1 MKKKRTLSGILG
13 SILLVASLCAGI
25 LTSNHPTLANVA
37 DFDYSIAP
45 DNAGV
50 FDVKAFGA
58 KGDGKALDTPAIDRT
73 IDAAAAAG
81 GGTVWFP
88 AGTYRCFSI
97 HLKSNIALY
106 LGPGA
111 TILAADPKDGD
122 GKYDPPEPNQ
132 WDQYQDF
139 GHSHWHN
146 SLIWGEN
153 LENISI
159 VGPGR
164 IWGKGL
170 VRSGSQS
177 RTKEQNDAL
186 GNAPSDPRG
195 GSFGYPNPRDAVEP
209 GWGNKSISL
218 KLCRNVII
226 RDISILHGGHFAI
239 LATGVDNL
247 TIDNIKIDTNRDGID
262 VDACKNVRISN
273 CSVNSP
279 FDDGICPKSSYALGY
294 ARATENV
301 TIINCQVSG
310 YDEGTFLNGTYKREF
325 RNQSGTFSPTGRI
338 KFGTESNGGFKNITV
353 SNCVFDYCRGL
364 ALEAVDG
371 ALLEDVTITNI
382 TMRDISNSPFFLRLG
397 FRGRGPKEK
406 TMVGALRRVII
417 SNVVVYNADPKYAS
431 IISGIPGHSIEDVRL
446 SNIRIYYQG
455 GGTKDQAALDP
466 PEKEDTYP
474 EPTMFGVLPAYG
486 FFIRH
491 VKALSMNDVEVSY
504 LREDARPPF
513 VMNDIKGADFYRLRA
528 QHAVDLPTFVLKN
541 VEDFNLQQSW
551 PLPDTRF
558 ERAESRR
565 L

>member
-1 MKKKRTLSGILG
+1 MMTTKARLPLTPFVLFALVCCFIVAEQAKRTSGHNAAA
-13 SILLVASLCAGI
+13 VRASV
-25 LTSNHPTLANVA
+25 LTSGETKQT
-37 DFDYSIAP
+37 
-45 DNAGV
+45 GV
-50 FDVKAFGA
+50 YDVTSFGA
-58 KGDGKALDTPAIDRT
+58 KGDGKTLDTAAINKAIAT
-73 IDAAAAAG
+73 AASNG
-81 GGTVWFP
+81 GGTVRFP
-88 AGTYRCFSI
+88 AGTYLSVSI
-97 HLKSNIALY
+97 RLQSNISLY
-106 LGPGA
+106 IDQGA
-111 TILAADPKDGD
+111 TIVAAETSKGV
-122 GKYDPPEPNQ
+122 GYDPPEPNQ
-132 WDQYQDF
+132 WDAYQDF

-159 VGPGR
+159 VGPGM

-170 VRSGSQS
+170 VRSGGQS
-177 RTKEQNDAL
+177 RTKEQNDMLEKARSSESQR
-186 GNAPSDPRG
+186 P
-195 GSFGYPNPRDAVEP
+195 FGYPNPRDAVEP

-226 RDISILHGGHFAI
+226 RDISILHGWHFAI

-541 VEDFNLQQSW
+541 VENFNLQQRDRKSVV
-551 PLPDTRF
+551 
-558 ERAESRR
+558 
-565 L
+565 